1 MLMGTT
7 TINSMYYDDDYMGT
21 GIMFTIGGSCS
32 YYGGN
37 LNATNMTIDN
47 FRVYDTRRLTA
58 QEVKEIYNAKQ

>member
-1 MLMGTT
+1 MLMGTS
-7 TINSMYYDDDYMGT
+7 TIRDNGYDNDEMGT
-21 GIMFTIGGSCS
+21 GIMFTIGGSCE
-32 YYGGN
+32 YYGGT